1 MRSQA
6 WNAYMTTKQQLVYLD
21 MFVESA
27 VNTREAYAQQ
37 FTINRRTLQEV
48 LDSEV
53 EVFDARS
60 ARVEAEADH
69 VIADLQ
75 LAASQGQLLQ
85 VMQQQAN

>member
-1 MRSQA
+1 M
-6 WNAYMTTKQQLVYLD
+6 
-21 MFVESA
+21 
-27 VNTREAYAQQ
+27 
-37 FTINRRTLQEV
+37 

-85 VMQQQAN
+85 VMQQQSN